1 MVLLAGAPKMRSR
14 WPRGRPSRHYARVEV
29 ESHPFRAGLIAQT
42 RRKVTNNRDDGASAQ
57 QAMDEVNALVLR
69 QGPWTTDRFK
79 YVGVIINILGSAE
92 EAAPEPIVRRI
103 TKGELPVVVDAYV
116 EDLRRYRL
124 DLPGLVVEYKR
135 LMLRG
140 LVAGLRAKGQD
151 ASFAEEAL
159 EAL

>member
-1 MVLLAGAPKMRSR
+1 
-14 WPRGRPSRHYARVEV
+14 
-29 ESHPFRAGLIAQT
+29 
-42 RRKVTNNRDDGASAQ
+42 
-57 QAMDEVNALVLR
+57 MDEVNALVLR

-124 DLPGLVVEYKR
+124 DRPACR
-135 LMLRG
+135 
-140 LVAGLRAKGQD
+140 
-151 ASFAEEAL
+151 
-159 EAL
+159 

>member
-1 MVLLAGAPKMRSR
+1 M
-14 WPRGRPSRHYARVEV
+14 EV
-29 ESHPFRAGLIAQT
+29 EPHPFRAGLLAQT
-42 RRKVTNNRDDGASAQ
+42 RRKVTNTRDDLAAAQ
-57 QAMDEVNALVLR
+57 QAKNEINDLVLR
-69 QGPWTTDRFK
+69 QGPWKTDRFQC
-79 YVGVIINILGSAE
+79 VGVIINIVATAE

-116 EDLRRYRL
+116 EDLREFRL
-124 DLPGLVVEYKR
+124 DLPKLVVEYKR

-140 LVAGLRAKGQD
+140 LIAGLRAKGQD